1 MPDSQTST
9 VADSQVS
16 ADDDAKEKKQTTER
30 KLDFSPLPPV
40 YVIPTHIPSEE
51 LASLEEVLRNG
62 GAAVVPNIVDAKL
75 VLGAVSTARRA
86 KFELQS
92 RKLKVADVEVV
103 KKSTAVSDPLECTS
117 ESQARKRRRVSSENG
132 EHRQTPAKAAL
143 TTDSETEDD
152 DEHPAK
158 SLSQLSIVNI
168 DEDPSDLE
176 SDADDALLPFLGDA
190 EDTIRVIRIEWIRD
204 VVKAGRISSMQSYIV
219 YEGKRL
225 PDEPGGSSDIG
236 NPVSTISSSP
246 TDRNDIPL
254 PKRTV
259 LIGKVE
265 HVPPKTWSRFGKRE
279 RLADAMRDEFQ
290 GRKFVSSTQ
299 RAKAGGTATRPPQ
312 LLRQTTSENDAGVDF
327 MLPEM
332 PLWVKQ
338 KKIYA
343 CERLTP
349 RDSPNKAF
357 IKELEKIKLARELT
371 MDRIGVRAYSTSIAS
386 IAAYPYGLQNFNE
399 ILALPGCDQKTAHL
413 FHEWH
418 TTGELEAVKEIEA
431 DSTLQILKTFWNIW
445 GVGAVTAREFYFER
459 GWRDIDDIIENG
471 WNSLSRQQQVGV
483 KFYDEFLT
491 KIPRSEAEF
500 IASVVTYHAKQIIDD
515 GIECIIVGGYRRGNK
530 EIGDVDIILSHRDEK
545 ATYELVNHVVEAL
558 EKAGWISHTLSLK
571 LTNSHR
577 DQQPVSMK
585 FDENNKKAGFDTLDT
600 ALVVWQDPL
609 WPTRES
615 DLAANPSAKNP
626 NIHRRVDIII
636 SPWRTVGCAII
647 GWSGGTTFQRDLRRY
662 AKRVKGWKFD
672 SSGVRERGTGKWV
685 DLERW
690 TDVKTRARTWQEA
703 ERRVFEGMG
712 LEWRAPEERCTG

>member
-1 MPDSQTST
+1 MLDSQAST
-9 VADSQVS
+9 VADSS
-16 ADDDAKEKKQTTER
+16 TDNDAKEKKRTTDR
-30 KLDFSPLPPV
+30 KLDFSSLPPV

-51 LASLEEVLRNG
+51 LGSLDEVLRNG
-62 GAAVVPNIVDAKL
+62 GATVVPNIVDAKL

-92 RKLKVADVEVV
+92 RKLKVTDVEIVQ
-103 KKSTAVSDPLECTS
+103 KASTISSSTLECAN
-117 ESQARKRRRVSSENG
+117 ESPARKRRKVSGKKG
-132 EHRQTPAKAAL
+132 EHRRTPAKAAS
-143 TTDSETEDD
+143 TADSETEDD

-158 SLSQLSIVNI
+158 SLSQLSIINI

-176 SDADDALLPFLGDA
+176 SDADDDLLPFLGNA
-190 EDTIRVIRIEWIRD
+190 EDIIRVIRIEWIRD
-204 VVKAGRISSMQSYIV
+204 AVKTGKISSMRSYVV

-225 PDEPGGSSDIG
+225 PREPGDSSDIG
-236 NPVSTISSSP
+236 SPLSAIPSSP
-246 TDRNDIPL
+246 TERNDIPM

-259 LIGKVE
+259 PIGEVE
-265 HVPPKTWSRFGKRE
+265 HVPPKTWSRFGKRD
-279 RLADAMRDEFQ
+279 RLADAMRDEFR

-299 RAKAGGTATRPPQ
+299 RAKAGGTVTRPTQ
-312 LLRQTTSENDAGVDF
+312 LLHQTTSENDAGVDF
-327 MLPEM
+327 LLPEM

-338 KKIYA
+338 KKIYS

-386 IAAYPYGLQNFNE
+386 IAAYPYKLQNFSE

-491 KIPRSEAEF
+491 KISRSEAEF
-500 IASVVTYHAKQIIDD
+500 IASVVTYHAKQITDD

-530 EIGDVDIILSHRDEK
+530 EIGDVDIILSHRDEQV
-545 ATYELVNHVVEAL
+545 TYELVNHVVEAL

-600 ALVVWQDPL
+600 ALVVWQDPI

-615 DLAANPSAKNP
+615 DLDANPSAKNP

-662 AKRVKGWKFD
+662 AKHVKGWKFD

-685 DLERW
+685 DLEQW
-690 TDVKTRARTWQEA
+690 TDLKTRARTWQEA